1 VILWDQSRCRKLIE
15 RYRSEGI
22 YTPPSLQG
30 TIMNPGYAGG
40 VNWGSL
46 AFEPERQLAIVN
58 AMQVPMVVTLVPR
71 ERFAAMAGSGNFE
84 KSEFARQEGT
94 PYGMRRE
101 VLLSPL
107 GIPCTAPPWGTL
119 AAVDMAAGTIRWQ
132 VPLGTTKGK
141 IPLALNWGMPNLGG
155 PIVTAGG
162 LIFIAAATDD
172 RLRAFDVDSGKELWH
187 ADLPAGGQATPMTY
201 QLEATGKQYV
211 VIAAGGHGG
220 LGTTRGDYVV
230 AFALPDRQRE

>member
-1 VILWDQSRCRKLIE
+1 
-15 RYRSEGI
+15 
-22 YTPPSLQG
+22 
-30 TIMNPGYAGG
+30 MNPGYAGG

-46 AFEPERQLAIVN
+46 AFDPKRQLAIVN
-58 AMQVPMVVTLVPR
+58 AMQVPMVVTLLSR
-71 ERFAAMAGSGNFE
+71 NDFATMAGSKTFE
-84 KSEFARQEGT
+84 KSEFGRQEGT

-119 AAVDMAAGTIRWQ
+119 SAVDMRAGTISWQ

-141 IPLALNWGMPNLGG
+141 APFALNWGMPNLGG

-172 RLRAFDVDSGKELWH
+172 MFRAFDVDTGKELWS

-201 QLEATGKQYV
+201 QLGPAGKQYV
-211 VIAAGGHGG
+211 VIAAGGHGS
-220 LGTTRGDYVV
+220 LGTTRGDYVI
-230 AFALPDRQRE
+230 AFALPDRRGE